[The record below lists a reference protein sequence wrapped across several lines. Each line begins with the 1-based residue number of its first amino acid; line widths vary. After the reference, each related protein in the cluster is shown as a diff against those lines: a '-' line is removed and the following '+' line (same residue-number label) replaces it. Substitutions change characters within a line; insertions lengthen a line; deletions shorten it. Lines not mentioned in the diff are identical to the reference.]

1 MKELSKEPTFR
12 YHGMSKTYAKID
24 ASKLEMF
31 QRIISKAES

>member
-12 YHGMSKTYAKID
+12 YHGMFKTYAKID